1 MAIIKKKNSKA
12 NSSNGKFVWYQP
24 STQNQRLRTFLSSTC
39 KEFDWRYE
47 MSDFIFKGGVK
58 AFLDILYSNR
68 LSLHGKVRA
77 IFFYTSD

>member
-1 MAIIKKKNSKA
+1 
-12 NSSNGKFVWYQP
+12 
-24 STQNQRLRTFLSSTC
+24 
-39 KEFDWRYE
+39 

-77 IFFYTSD
+77 IFFIFLNDCCIQSLYTIYSLILA